1 MLQWAREEFEEKFV
15 QPSANAVQYL
25 NDPKFIERTL
35 KQQGSQPVGFWALFF
50 SVIYLL
56 FSLHFHFYFECYVIS
71 FSDFSMSLCACKS
84 FAFECLV

>member
-50 SVIYLL
+50 FCYLPPL
-56 FSLHFHFYFECYVIS
+56 FTTLSL
-71 FSDFSMSLCACKS
+71 L
-84 FAFECLV
+84 L